1 MLTVADWWEV
11 AYDLSTSAIFT
22 AFEWPPT
29 KTSGTRDFEWQQNLH
44 RHGTLRGL
52 IARLINYIILVVAGL
67 RRSWDAQALREL
79 LWSSEH
85 TGEKVDGCRNGRL
98 CCWYGQLYCR
108 FWQQIGNNLNST
120 ACRGCLCCQCVRSQ
134 SDKVDHVEF
143 NFVAAMLSRSAHT
156 SLVDVQL
163 NSTMRLISGTF
174 HSTPLPWL
182 PVLSNIEPPAL
193 RRKAAT
199 DKLVEKIINECRVIL
214 ATLCAVSWLTSYGS
228 WHAYEKKIGL

>member
-1 MLTVADWWEV
+1 MLNFTGTRGRGAQLDH
-11 AYDLSTSAIFT
+11 STSET
-22 AFEWPPT
+22 PQVKP
-29 KTSGTRDFEWQQNLH
+29 GTHWRQVDCCQNWLQ
-44 RHGTLRGL
+44 
-52 IARLINYIILVVAGL
+52 I
-67 RRSWDAQALREL
+67 S
-79 LWSSEH
+79 
-85 TGEKVDGCRNGRL
+85 KVDCRRYGRL
-98 CCWYGQLYCR
+98 CCRYSPLCCQ

-143 NFVAAMLSRSAHT
+143 NFVAAVLSRSAHT

-174 HSTPLPWL
+174 NSTPLPWL

-214 ATLCAVSWLTSYGS
+214 ATLGAVSWLTSYGS
-228 WHAYEKKIGL
+228 